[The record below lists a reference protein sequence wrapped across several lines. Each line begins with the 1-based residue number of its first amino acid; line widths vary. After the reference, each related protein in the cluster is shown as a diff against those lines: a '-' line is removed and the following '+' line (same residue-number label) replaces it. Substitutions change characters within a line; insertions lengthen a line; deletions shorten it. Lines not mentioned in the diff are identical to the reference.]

1 MSRSAYKDPFRTAR
15 PLYATCDTGMS
26 DLVAAEL
33 TALGAQQVFP
43 GHRGVGFFGDRQTM
57 VRANLESRIANRI
70 LLPVA
75 EFPATDRES
84 LYDGV
89 RRVDWS
95 RWFDTG
101 KTIALDASSNR
112 SELSHTAFMGQVAK
126 DAICDHFRDQ
136 TGERPSVD
144 KRAPDVSIN
153 VRVDRDHCIVS
164 LDTSGL
170 RLFRRGYRRESGE
183 APIKETLAAAI
194 LTRCGWA
201 ADMVL
206 VDPMCGS
213 GTFLIEAALIATNT
227 APGWR
232 RATAEGFGF
241 MRLHGHDQE
250 KFTQYLTEL
259 DAQRTPLRPGSIIGT
274 DIDGAILEV
283 CRRNLDRSRYSHLI
297 GIERCALH
305 NFKMPANAA
314 DGVRLLI
321 SNPPY
326 GERLGRD
333 EDLVR
338 TYQQLGD
345 VLRREFRGGEAGLI
359 MANDAPK
366 ALGLRPELTIP
377 MRNGSIDCHL
387 LRLKLHATPRP
398 PRSDRR

>member
-1 MSRSAYKDPFRTAR
+1 MSRPTSRDPFRNAR
-15 PLYATCDTGMS
+15 PLYATCDSGMG

-33 TALGAQQVFP
+33 TALGADKVFP

-57 VRANLESRIANRI
+57 IRANLESRIANRI

-75 EFPATDRES
+75 EFPATDKES
-84 LYDGV
+84 LYAGV
-89 RRVDWS
+89 RRVEWS
-95 RWFDTG
+95 RWFSE
-101 KTIALDASSNR
+101 KQTIAVDASSHR
-112 SELSHTAFMGQVAK
+112 SALNHTAFMGQVAK
-126 DAICDHFRDQ
+126 DAVCDHFRDQ

-144 KRAPDVSIN
+144 KRSPDIGIN

-164 LDTSGL
+164 LDTSGR
-170 RLFRRGYRRESGE
+170 RLFRRGYRRESGD

-194 LTRCGWA
+194 LMRCGFSP
-201 ADMVL
+201 DMVL

-241 MRLHGHDQE
+241 MRFRGHDSE
-250 KFTQYLTEL
+250 AFSGYLSDL
-259 DAQRTPLRPGSIIGT
+259 DAQRTPFRPGSIIGA

-283 CRRNLDRSRYSHLI
+283 CRRNLDRAQISHLVKI
-297 GIERCALH
+297 DRCALH
-305 NFKMPANAA
+305 NFALPSVVA
-314 DGVRLLI
+314 DGLRLVI

-326 GERLGRD
+326 GERLGRG

-338 TYQQLGD
+338 TYTQLGA
-345 VLRREFRGGEAGLI
+345 LLKREFRGGEAGLI
-359 MANDAPK
+359 VADDAPK
-366 ALGLRPELTIP
+366 AIGLRPEQSIP

-387 LRLKLHATPRP
+387 LRLKLHATALP
-398 PRSDRR
+398 PKSGRR